1 MKKNFLFV
9 AFLCLCAGTR
19 LYAQE
24 SPTTDKQTLYD
35 QFHKKIAF
43 IDFSG
48 VLKQFI
54 EVALPISSSAEQF
67 TKTPDLLK
75 GKFTIDKTYVGL
87 FVGNSIS
94 TKLFIYDNRGNYSDQ
109 ILVYD
114 YWDDFYYDYY
124 SVVEFALSKD
134 LILDISCEGDD
145 CEDYPLKYKICNGK
159 FVRQY

>member
-1 MKKNFLFV
+1 MNSKIFTLTF
-9 AFLCLCAGTR
+9 FCLYICMPMF
-19 LYAQE
+19 AQE
-24 SPTTDKQTLYD
+24 PAKDDKQTLFD
-35 QFHKKIAF
+35 QFHKKISF
-43 IDFSG
+43 VDFSE
-48 VLKQFI
+48 VLKQFN
-54 EVALPISSSAEQF
+54 EVTLPISSSAEQF
-67 TKTPDLLK
+67 TKAPDLLK